1 MKKYLLLV
9 IILLSCLTANAQ
21 SEGEV
26 LVSIAKKNWVG
37 ADNPASWYSDGT
49 GVVEIVD
56 EGLAITNF
64 SMQDNAWDTQ
74 TAVLWDFSLEEGHS
88 YIVRLT
94 VKVPSDGTYHL
105 GMGSW
110 DGRGIWTSC
119 QVPVQFGDSYQVI
132 DVEYPEYQGSVYG
145 DGLVFLGCGWVVG
158 STIIKEV
165 ELLEKTTTAGI
176 QSLKPVPEKVTGET
190 LYNLAGQKVD
200 ASYKGIVIKNGKKV
214 VK

>member
-1 MKKYLLLV
+1 MKKCLLLV
-9 IILLSCLTANAQ
+9 FILLSCLTANAQ
-21 SEGEV
+21 DEGEV

-37 ADNPASWYSDGT
+37 ADYTAAWYSDVT
-49 GVVEIVD
+49 GIVEIVD

-64 SMQDNAWDTQ
+64 SMQDNAWDCQ
-74 TAVLWDFSLEEGHS
+74 TAVLEDFSLEEGHS

-94 VKVPSDGTYHL
+94 IKVPSNGTYHL

-110 DGRGIWTSC
+110 DGRGIWASC
-119 QVPVQFGDSYQVI
+119 QVPVKYGDGYQVI

-158 STIIKEV
+158 STIVKEV
-165 ELLEKTTTAGI
+165 ELLEKTTTTGI
-176 QSLKPVPEKVTGET
+176 RSVMPEPEGGTGDT